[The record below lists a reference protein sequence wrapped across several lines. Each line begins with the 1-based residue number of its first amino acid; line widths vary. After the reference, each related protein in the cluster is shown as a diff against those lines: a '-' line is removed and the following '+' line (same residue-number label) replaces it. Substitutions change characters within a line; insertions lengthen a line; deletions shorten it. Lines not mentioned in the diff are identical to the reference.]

1 MNGQRIQKQHVATAI
16 ERRRLTGRMQTV
28 LVAALMMGALA
39 CAGSSQRPVVPEED
53 TAPLEW
59 YDYDAA
65 PDDYPKFAIVTEP
78 VQVSKSVPMPIPYD
92 SIRVSFQFKDVVLWQ
107 AVRTVAHAFQKNFVA
122 SDSLNVRV
130 NQSLYNADL
139 QEALTALLQ
148 PAGYVYWLEDGV
160 IQIRRADE
168 NLTRIY
174 ELQHGRAE
182 KIWPAFKKV
191 LSEVSGYADSLR
203 NVIVLAGPAS
213 EVLQTQSMLAQLD
226 KQRPDILIQAEIIEL
241 SDGLT
246 QNLGVQW
253 QGKASS
259 GSFSATGE
267 SSQFQQQLTS
277 VLQLGYL
284 NGNQLTALLEAVDE
298 SRDARLLSRPRIVA
312 TSGEPASILA
322 GERVPY
328 TRISEETPSGGFLQQ
343 VEFVDVGIK
352 LTIVAHA
359 IDGAR
364 RVVLEVHPE
373 VSEVLDKA
381 VQGVPRIATREAHTK
396 ITVDDGMT
404 AVIGGLTRE
413 HKTIVETGVPVL
425 RSIPGLGWLFKRRSM
440 ETNRTELLVLIT
452 PKILTPERRKELLQE
467 REKF

>member
-1 MNGQRIQKQHVATAI
+1 MSRQMIRKPRVAMGIQW
-16 ERRRLTGRMQTV
+16 RRLTDRMQTV
-28 LVAALMMGALA
+28 LVAALMMGTLA
-39 CAGSSQRPVVPEED
+39 CAGSSQKLMVPEED
-53 TAPLEW
+53 PAPLEW
-59 YDYDAA
+59 YDYDAT
-65 PDDYPKFAIVTEP
+65 PDDRHHFAIVTEP
-78 VQVSKSVPMPIPYD
+78 VQASKITSMPVPSD
-92 SIRVSFQFKDVVLWQ
+92 SIRVSFQFEDVVLWQ

-122 SDSLNVRV
+122 SDSLNARV

-139 QEALTALLQ
+139 QEALTSLLQ
-148 PAGYVYWLEDGV
+148 PAGYVFWLENGV
-160 IQIRRADE
+160 IHIRRADE

-174 ELQHGRAE
+174 TLQHGRAE
-182 KIWPAFKKV
+182 NIWPAFKKI
-191 LSEVSGYADSLR
+191 LARVSGFADSLR
-203 NVIVLAGPAS
+203 NVIILSGPAA
-213 EVLQTQSMLAQLD
+213 EVLQTEAMLARLD
-226 KQRPDILIQAEIIEL
+226 EQRPDILIQAEIIEL

-246 QNLGVQW
+246 RNLGVQW
-253 QGKASS
+253 QGTASS
-259 GSFSATGE
+259 GNFSVIGE

-277 VLQLGYL
+277 ILQLGYL
-284 NGNQLTALLEAVDE
+284 NSNQLTTLLEAVDE

-312 TSGEPASILA
+312 TSGELASILA

-328 TRISEETPSGGFLQQ
+328 TRVSEETASGGFLQQ

-359 IDGAR
+359 IDGGR

-413 HKTIVETGVPVL
+413 HKAIVETGVPVL
-425 RSIPGLGWLFKRRSM
+425 RSIPGIGWLFKRRSV
-440 ETNRTELLVLIT
+440 ETTRTELLVLIT
-452 PKILTPERRKELLQE
+452 PKILTPERREELLLE
-467 REKF
+467 RKKF